1 VIRWRPLALF
11 GIAFLGQAL
20 RLYGLDWDQIQAR
33 YQLLLR
39 LYGPDAAQG
48 NNFHP
53 DERQIL
59 FHVVQL
65 SWPSNWAQ
73 FFNPTTSP
81 LNPHFFAYGS
91 FPLYLLAAVGNL
103 LSRIST
109 QLGNFASLTLTGR
122 ALNAIFDCGTILLAG
137 WLGLLLTRDR
147 TPGRR
152 YAWSVALLAA
162 ALVAFTPLQ
171 VQLSHFYAVDTLLL
185 FFVTLTVLACVV
197 LVDTDKPVR
206 WSLIAGLGYGLA
218 LATKFS
224 AAPLAVPLCVAL
236 AMRWYRYGFST
247 VLVPFVLSVC
257 ATLVVF
263 LIAMPYALLDM
274 PEFIQQVAAQGDL
287 ARGALDLPYV
297 RQFAGTTPYVYES
310 QNMLFWGMG
319 LTLGLAA
326 FAGFLWLGFRV
337 WKRDAGLWLVVMS
350 WVVVYG
356 AITGSFYVKFMRY
369 MLPIYP
375 FLTLMAASVLVA
387 IMSSIRAK
395 KQNLPGIR
403 AYGRSGGRRAD
414 DHKGLVKIP
423 RIFLALPNPAAL
435 APTDDDVSD
444 NPTRERGAW
453 SYLIAI
459 LPYAV
464 IAVVLAGTMF
474 QGLALLNVYSQ
485 PDTRIQASRWIY
497 SHLQPGS
504 VLTYEQWDD
513 PLPEA
518 VDNHDPSIYQQA
530 TYLDANG
537 QPQTGLDLYGDDTT
551 AKAQQFAHIL
561 PGVNAITMATDRL
574 DKSIPRI
581 PCRYPLTIHYYQLL
595 FSGQLG
601 FHLAA
606 QFENHPNL
614 FGIVLDDSNADESY
628 SVFDHPT
635 ARIFVRDN
643 PYPYTPD
650 QLFHK
655 LLQGVQLPPSCTG
668 LAGVQHSLLLS
679 AQQITGDQQS
689 PPFGIQ
695 FPANSLSNTFP
706 VFFWWLVLTL
716 LGLLTY
722 PLVFAAFRG
731 LADRGYIFSKTLG
744 ILLLAYFAWILASL
758 HLVAFSHLSTIIV
771 VVVLLLLAIVLF
783 FWQRRAISKFL
794 RQRWRLLLI
803 EEGIFT
809 LAFLLFVGIRSLNPD
824 LWHIYLGGEKPMELA
839 FLNAVLRSPSMPP
852 YDPWFAGGYINYYY
866 YGYIIIGALI
876 KLTSIV
882 PTVAFNLAIPTLFA
896 LTFTGAVALVYSFT
910 QLFPVALLGGYFAAL
925 IGNFDG
931 LIQLKNQLYA
941 LLTSMPVPAFDYWHS
956 SRIIPFTINEFP
968 FWSFLFADLHP
979 HVIDMPIAVLM
990 LGIVGTMLLSGNAK
1004 PESPGERRW
1013 GNALL
1018 YLLAAFVFG
1027 TIACVN
1033 PWDTPVYALILGAVL
1048 IIRKLRER
1056 RGEPKRELFVSL
1068 VLTLAAFAL
1077 LCGLGYLFYWPFYA
1091 AYQQLY
1097 VNGLGL
1103 VNQGTGLGDYLTISG
1118 LWVFIVTS
1126 FFLYELYRWWTKR
1139 QPAGSRFQRSIR
1151 LASAKSSPR
1160 LVAGYLLLCGVVLTF
1175 AALLRLKALLVLL
1188 IVLGIFLF
1196 IARSRDAAQ
1205 LKNGSIAFDAG
1216 TQFTFLLLLVGLCI
1230 SLGLEIVYVRDFLDG
1245 SINERMNTV
1254 FKFSIQAWLCFAI
1267 GGAIAV
1273 QRLWR
1278 LMGGF
1283 VIKGAWA
1290 VLLVFLVLGGSVFLA
1305 EGTAARI
1312 RDHQAWAV
1320 IQPPSQS
1327 ANYTP
1332 TLDGAAFIQAW
1343 YPGDARAIAWLNAT
1357 IAGSPVV
1364 LEAAA
1369 PLSYTWFNRVS
1380 VYTGLPD
1387 VLGWPDHV
1395 DEQRYAEQ
1403 PLNRMVDIGII
1414 YTTTDS
1420 AQALELL
1427 HYYHVRYIY
1436 VGDLERQIYAQQSTA
1451 GLDKF
1456 DRMVGDTL
1464 SIVYRAGG
1472 VTIYE
1477 VMQ

>member
-1 VIRWRPLALF
+1 MIRWRPLALF
-11 GIAFLGQAL
+11 GIASLGLAL
-20 RLYGLDWDQIQAR
+20 RLYGLDWDQMQAR

-39 LYGPDAAQG
+39 LYGPAAAQG

-65 SWPSNWAQ
+65 SWPSSWAQ
-73 FFNPTTSP
+73 FFNPATSP

-147 TPGRR
+147 TAGRR

-206 WSLIAGLGYGLA
+206 WSLIAGLGFGLA

-247 VLVPFVLSVC
+247 VLVPFLLSLC
-257 ATLVVF
+257 ATTVVF

-297 RQFAGTTPYVYES
+297 RQFAGTTPYVYEA

-326 FAGFLWLGFRV
+326 FAGFLWLCWRV
-337 WKRDAGLWLVVMS
+337 WKRDAGLWLVVLS

-375 FLTLMAASVLVA
+375 FLILMAASVLVA
-387 IMSSIRAK
+387 IMSSVRAK
-395 KQNLPGIR
+395 KQNL
-403 AYGRSGGRRAD
+403 
-414 DHKGLVKIP
+414 
-423 RIFLALPNPAAL
+423 
-435 APTDDDVSD
+435 T
-444 NPTRERGAW
+444 
-453 SYLIAI
+453 AI

-464 IAVVLAGTMF
+464 IAIVLAGTMF

-513 PLPEA
+513 SLPEA

-551 AKAQQFAHIL
+551 AKAQQLAHIL

-581 PCRYPLTIHYYQLL
+581 LCRYPLTIHYYQLL

-650 QLFHK
+650 QLFYK

-771 VVVLLLLAIVLF
+771 VVVLLLLAIILF

-1056 RGEPKRELFVSL
+1056 RGESKRELFVSL
-1068 VLTLAAFAL
+1068 ALTLAAFAL

-1103 VNQGTGLGDYLTISG
+1103 VSQGTGLGNYLTISG
-1118 LWVFIVTS
+1118 LWVFIVIS

-1151 LASAKSSPR
+1151 LASGKSSPR

-1175 AALLRLKALLVLL
+1175 AALLGLKALLVLL
-1188 IVLGIFLF
+1188 IVLGVFLF
-1196 IARSRDAAQ
+1196 IVRSRDAAQ

-1283 VIKGAWA
+1283 VVKGAWA
-1290 VLLVFLVLGGSVFLA
+1290 VLFVLLVLGGSVFLA
-1305 EGTAARI
+1305 EGTAVRI

-1320 IQPPSQS
+1320 IQLPPQS

-1369 PLSYTWFNRVS
+1369 PLSYAWFNRVS

-1395 DEQRYAEQ
+1395 DEQRYADQ

-1456 DRMVGDTL
+1456 DRMAGDTL

-1472 VTIYE
+1472 VTIYQ